1 MDAGTASRWLKAD
14 PPNLAEVWE
23 LLASIAKEGR
33 RASDIIARIRA
44 LAKKDPIK
52 MDRLNIN
59 DAIREV
65 IALARTEITRK
76 RVTLDARLAD
86 AAPVILG
93 DRVQL
98 QQVMLNLILN
108 AVEAMSDGEPES
120 CSSKPGGMTGP
131 ARSFPSATRAQ
142 ASKQSS
148 PIASL
153 RLFTRPNPAEW
164 VSACR
169 SAARSSRGMGGRS
182 GRVRTRSAAAPFSS
196 PFPLRPSRRRRS
208 IELSFDDYPGVL
220 RPFGF
225 LRWAWLRIRSVS
237 LSKSSGARAALI
249 SASARS
255 PSSPRLRIRGRS
267 IASR

>member
-108 AVEAMSDGEPES
+108 AVEAMSDGEPRELLIETRRDDGAS
-120 CSSKPGGMTGP
+120 AVVSVSDTGPGVEAVIADRVFEAFYSTKPGGMGIGLSICRSIIEGHGGKIW
-131 ARSFPSATRAQ
+131 ARPNEKRGSAFQFTI
-142 ASKQSS
+142 
-148 PIASL
+148 PIAAE
-153 RLFTRPNPAEW
+153 PAEA
-164 VSACR
+164 V
-169 SAARSSRGMGGRS
+169 
-182 GRVRTRSAAAPFSS
+182 
-196 PFPLRPSRRRRS
+196 
-208 IELSFDDYPGVL
+208 D
-220 RPFGF
+220 
-225 LRWAWLRIRSVS
+225 
-237 LSKSSGARAALI
+237 
-249 SASARS
+249 
-255 PSSPRLRIRGRS
+255 
-267 IASR
+267 